1 MNQSDK
7 QSTAW
12 PLIFSYRGT
21 ILGQGFLADI
31 NLSGRVLASPESGG
45 VWVYGVNP
53 GAIAVSAPT
62 LADTNVELRNTL
74 TRLFI
79 DFARE
84 TGTFEK
90 FKAVVERFIAES
102 DSVSVA
108 EWQAARA
115 EVRAGRVTG
124 PGDLPKDTSTAEYFV
139 KVTQKPINTVTPQDN
154 LLVQQESTP
163 AVYDL
168 AA

>member
-1 MNQSDK
+1 MTQHDQESI
-7 QSTAW
+7 AW

-31 NLSGRVLASPESGG
+31 NLQGRVLANPESAG

-62 LADTNVELRNTL
+62 LDATNIELRNTL

-84 TGTFEK
+84 AGTFEE
-90 FKAVVERFIAES
+90 FKVAVERFVAES
-102 DSVSVA
+102 DPISEN
-108 EWQAARA
+108 EWQTARA
-115 EVRAGRVTG
+115 AVKEGRVAV
-124 PGDLPKDTSTAEYFV
+124 PSDLLKDTSEAQSFV
-139 KVTQKPINTVTPQDN
+139 QVTQKSIDTVTPQDN
-154 LLVQQESTP
+154 LLVQQDSAA

>member
-1 MNQSDK
+1 MALQDPKSI
-7 QSTAW
+7 AW

-21 ILGQGFLADI
+21 ILGQGFVAEI
-31 NLSGRVLASPESGG
+31 NLQGRVLASPESAG

-79 DFARE
+79 DFAQE
-84 TGTFEK
+84 AGTFDK
-90 FKAVVERFIAES
+90 FKRTVERFVEES
-102 DSVSVA
+102 DPASED
-108 EWQAARA
+108 EWRTARA
-115 EVRAGRVTG
+115 AVKEGRVTG
-124 PGDLPKDTSTAEYFV
+124 PSDLPKETSDTPYTV
-139 KVTQKPINTVTPQDN
+139 QVTQKPIKDVTPQDN

-163 AVYDL
+163 AIYDL